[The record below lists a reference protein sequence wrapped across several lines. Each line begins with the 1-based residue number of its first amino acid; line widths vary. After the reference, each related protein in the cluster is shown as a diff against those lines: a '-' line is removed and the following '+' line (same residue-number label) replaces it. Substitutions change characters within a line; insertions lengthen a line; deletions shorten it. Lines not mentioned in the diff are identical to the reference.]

1 MFILF
6 FLFLRVIYEYNVDG
20 YEKKEFGKEGSEEN
34 ERHDSRSIHIWSSP
48 RHVQLD
54 HYIILASF

>member
-34 ERHDSRSIHIWSSP
+34 ERHDSRSIHI
-48 RHVQLD
+48 
-54 HYIILASF
+54 